1 LSGAVSGGEQASV
14 ELLVDQ
20 SQQPSA
26 PYLQG
31 IVGGIVD
38 QVDRSITGSQPVLQL
53 DVAPVLAEGL
63 SAIDFLVPGILAMSI
78 LNLGLFATAQP
89 LISLRTQGVLKR
101 LGATPLPRPTLLAA
115 NIAWRLT
122 IAVLQTAL
130 IVGLGVVLFD
140 VAMVGSWLAFIG
152 WVLLGTLAF
161 IAIGFFVA
169 AIARTEESGIAL
181 VNLINFP
188 MLFLSGVF
196 FPVETLPGFLAPIVR
211 ALPLTYV
218 VDALRQTM
226 LDAPPVNPQWIN
238 LVVQVAWLVVM
249 AALAIRFFRWE
260 PR

>member
-1 LSGAVSGGEQASV
+1 VSSGAQSSI

-20 SQQPSA
+20 SQQSTA
-26 PYLQG
+26 PFLQG
-31 IVGGIVD
+31 LIGGIVD
-38 QVDRSITGSQPVLQL
+38 QVDRTITGSPPVLQL
-53 DVAPVLAEGL
+53 EVTPVLSENL
-63 SAIDFLVPGILAMSI
+63 DAIDFLVPGILAMSI
-78 LNLGLFATAQP
+78 MNLGLFATAQP

-101 LGATPLPRPTLLAA
+101 LGATPLPRSTLLAA
-115 NIAWRLT
+115 YIAWRLT

-130 IVGLGVVLFD
+130 IVGIGVVLFD
-140 VAMVGSWLAFIG
+140 VAMVGNWLAFSG

-196 FPVETLPGFLAPIVR
+196 FPVESLPGFLAPVVR

-218 VDALRQTM
+218 ADALRQTM

-238 LVVQVAWLVVM
+238 LTVQLAWLVAM